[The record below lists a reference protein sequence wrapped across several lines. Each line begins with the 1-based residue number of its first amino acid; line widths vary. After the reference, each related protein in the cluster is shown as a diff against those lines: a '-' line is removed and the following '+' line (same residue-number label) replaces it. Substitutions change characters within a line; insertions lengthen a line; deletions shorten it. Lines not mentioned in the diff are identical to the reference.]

1 MRYSI
6 LFILSFSLFGM
17 APGYAAD
24 EHADGL
30 LKMDAA
36 TRQAQGIRTAR
47 VKRHALS
54 DLVRAPGEVSINIYR
69 SAQVTPR
76 ISAQVI
82 KRHAVL
88 GDEVTK
94 GQRLVTLSSVD
105 MADAQGA
112 LLVSDREWRR
122 VKKLGR
128 KVVSE
133 RRYVAAQVARQQA
146 YARVLAYGMNKTQII
161 ALLKQMDASRATG
174 AFDLFSPQAG
184 TIIDDNF
191 IVGELAEPGRLL
203 FEISDE
209 SLLWVEAQLSP
220 EDAVRIKR
228 GVSASVSVDGKTWI
242 KGRVIQ
248 RHHKLNETT
257 RTQSIRIE
265 VANVGDMLHP
275 GQFVQTVVQTGDAAP
290 VVAVEQTAVILMQG
304 SPTVFKVEGD
314 ELLPMPVETGRT
326 RSGFTEIR
334 AGLAVGDEVVIKGA
348 FLLKSLALK
357 SQIGDSD

>member
-6 LFILSFSLFGM
+6 LFILLFSLFSIV
-17 APGYAAD
+17 PGYAAED
-24 EHADGL
+24 HADGS

-36 TRQAQGIRTAR
+36 TRQAQGIRSAQ

-54 DLVRAPGEVSINIYR
+54 DLVRAPGEVSINIYH

-76 ISAQVI
+76 ISAQII
-82 KRHAVL
+82 KRHALL

-94 GQRLVTLSSVD
+94 GQRLVTLSSVE

-112 LLVSDREWRR
+112 LLVADREWRR
-122 VKKLGR
+122 VKGLGR

-133 RRYVAAQVARQQA
+133 RRYVASQVTRQQA
-146 YARVLAYGMNKTQII
+146 YARVLAYGMRKAQISI
-161 ALLKQMDASRATG
+161 LLKQKDASMATG

-184 TIIDDNF
+184 TIVDDNF
-191 IVGELAEPGRLL
+191 IVGELAKPGRLL

-209 SLLWVEAQLSP
+209 SILWVEAQLSP

-228 GVSASVSVDGKTWI
+228 GAGASVSINGKTWI
-242 KGRVIQ
+242 KGKVIR
-248 RHHKLNETT
+248 RHHRLNEST

-265 VANVGDMLHP
+265 VANAGDILHP
-275 GQFVQTVVQTGDAAP
+275 GQFVQTVVQTGNAAP
-290 VVAVEQTAVILMQG
+290 VVAVEQSAVILMQG
-304 SPTVFKVEGD
+304 SPTVFKIKGD
-314 ELLPMPVETGRT
+314 ELLPQPVETGQT
-326 RSGFTEIR
+326 RSGFTEIL